1 VEGVRLAAQRRIHD
15 ENLRLEREKLAEERR
30 ALEALKPPLMKAV
43 EVRNDLLL
51 KPGLIGEYF
60 GGANFESLCIRR
72 IDPEPRWSTK
82 GGQAW
87 PDGPMESVSVRWQG
101 YLRIPER
108 GVYAVHASASEGMR
122 VTIDNHEVVSNWVP
136 RSSGPQVA
144 MLYLDQGHHTVSM
157 EYTKSGSWGGSVW
170 LTCKKGT
177 DTAAE
182 NLNPSHFL
190 HDPALFTPVQRR
202 ILGLAPDR
210 KSLPGAQE
218 AEALKIVEAPPG
230 TTAVLPIYSRGK
242 GFLLWGKTKPGDRL
256 VLQFEAPEDGEKT
269 LVPALGRAK
278 NGGIFRISVN
288 GAVIAEKLDLYHPSN
303 HFMEHDFKKVPLRKG
318 ANELEFT
325 LLGSNKD
332 AQPWSKDDGVHKL
345 SIDYLRLR

>member
-1 VEGVRLAAQRRIHD
+1 MELDSCPGQIPAPDAEDLAVGLPPGVTRD
-15 ENLRLEREKLAEERR
+15 
-30 ALEALKPPLMKAV
+30 
-43 EVRNDLLL
+43 
-51 KPGLIGEYF
+51 
-60 GGANFESLCIRR
+60 
-72 IDPEPRWSTK
+72 
-82 GGQAW
+82 
-87 PDGPMESVSVRWQG
+87 
-101 YLRIPER
+101 
-108 GVYAVHASASEGMR
+108 
-122 VTIDNHEVVSNWVP
+122 
-136 RSSGPQVA
+136 
-144 MLYLDQGHHTVSM
+144 
-157 EYTKSGSWGGSVW
+157 
-170 LTCKKGT
+170 
-177 DTAAE
+177 
-182 NLNPSHFL
+182 
-190 HDPALFTPVQRR
+190 DPALFTPVQRK

-230 TTAVLPIYSRGK
+230 TTVVLPMYSRGK
-242 GFLLWGKTKPGDRL
+242 GFLLWGKAKPGDRL

-278 NGGIFRISVN
+278 NGGTFRISVN